1 LRLLAD
7 DERQL
12 RDEIDHELPI
22 RAERLEQDGAPLTH
36 LLVALS
42 EDPMDQTLKRLG
54 QRRIGNIAL
63 VLIELAGSEQSTRR
77 DQFLM
82 ELIYERGLPNAGVS
96 GYDDQLGRAAGD
108 DPLEG
113 REQGAH
119 FALPPI

>member
-1 LRLLAD
+1 
-7 DERQL
+7 
-12 RDEIDHELPI
+12 
-22 RAERLEQDGAPLTH
+22 
-36 LLVALS
+36 
-42 EDPMDQTLKRLG
+42 
-54 QRRIGNIAL
+54 L

-113 REQGAH
+113 REQGTH
-119 FALPPI
+119 FALPPIQPLRHHEPVGDVLCPKQERVDVTLRLPFGQAALEVGDNARGGLVA